1 MNEQFHAFLRSVVRC
16 PAVRSR
22 IDDIVVEFGNGLYQ
36 DISDRFFLNLEP
48 VGFDELARMWRNTI
62 GGRTYWDAPVYERF
76 YRTVREVNESLPRRH
91 RIRVLLGDVDIDW
104 AEIRS
109 VADADK
115 LPGEDDRETYFYG
128 VVEREVLAKGRRA
141 LFVCGG
147 GHLRRGIHTTTT
159 SDMDP
164 PHDPRQPT
172 VGTLLATNHPGAYY
186 VIIPFAEA
194 NGANHTLPP
203 DAYNRWFQT
212 MSSWP
217 VPSIGAVAGTWLA
230 SEPFPDRE
238 LQPGTTFQD
247 QQDAV
252 LWTGPDTAL
261 TCARADPALYRSG
274 PYADELRRRSE
285 VLTAITGNQIDLVA
299 EGLHLAGLGPS
310 CSER

>member
-1 MNEQFHAFLRSVVRC
+1 MFTDAWLASAPMDEITRKQFLKAAAVAAGAVALAGAGATLASGASAGGDELQPVDGLRAVRQAVDRYPVVGLGDAHMNEQFHAFLRSVVRC

-22 IDDIVVEFGNGLYQ
+22 IDVIVVEFGNGLYQ
-36 DISDRFFLNLEP
+36 DISDRYFLNLEP

-164 PHDPRQPT
+164 PHDPNQPT
-172 VGTLLATNHPGAYY
+172 AGTLLAANHPGKYY

-203 DAYNRWFQT
+203 
-212 MSSWP
+212 
-217 VPSIGAVAGTWLA
+217 
-230 SEPFPDRE
+230 
-238 LQPGTTFQD
+238 
-247 QQDAV
+247 
-252 LWTGPDTAL
+252 
-261 TCARADPALYRSG
+261 
-274 PYADELRRRSE
+274 
-285 VLTAITGNQIDLVA
+285 
-299 EGLHLAGLGPS
+299 
-310 CSER
+310 